1 MKKIFI
7 AGHKGMVGSA
17 IFRKLKNKSN
27 KIVIADRKKINLLDQ
42 KSVLSFFKKNKFD
55 EVYLCAAKVGG
66 IHANNT
72 YVADFI
78 YQNLEIQNNLIHSS
92 YLTKVKKLMFLGSS
106 CVYPKKSKI
115 PIREEYL
122 LTSELEN
129 TNEMY
134 AIAKLAGLKMCKA
147 YNSQFKT
154 DFRAVMPTNLYGQN
168 DNYDSLNSHVLA
180 ALIKKIV
187 LAKKQNKKSFIV
199 WGTGKP
205 KREFLHVDDLGD
217 AVLFSL
223 ENWDPN
229 SENAPSDKY
238 GNKLSLLNVGSG
250 IEISIKDLAN
260 KISELLKYKGNI
272 LWDKSKPDG
281 TPRKKL
287 NCLKINQLGW
297 SAKIPLDEG
306 ILETAKGLAQIY

>member
-17 IFRKLKNKSN
+17 IFRKLKNNYS
-27 KIVIADRKKINLLDQ
+27 KIVIADKKKLNLLNQ
-42 KSVLSFFKKNKFD
+42 KSVLSFFKRNKFD

-78 YQNLEIQNNLIHSS
+78 YQNLEIQNNLIHSA
-92 YLTKVKKLMFLGSS
+92 YLTRVKKLMFLGSS
-106 CVYPKKSKI
+106 CVYPKKPRI
-115 PIREEYL
+115 PIKEEYL

-134 AIAKLAGLKMCKA
+134 AIAKIAGLKMCKA

-187 LAKKQNKKSFIV
+187 LAKKQNKQSFIV

-205 KREFLHVDDLGD
+205 KREFLHVDDLADATVKIMNLSKKKYNKVAGD
-217 AVLFSL
+217 KF
-223 ENWDPN
+223 PFI
-229 SENAPSDKY
+229 
-238 GNKLSLLNVGSG
+238 NVGSG
-250 IEISIKDLAN
+250 LDISIKDLAEL
-260 KISELLKYKGNI
+260 ISRTVGFRGKMI
-272 LWDKSKPDG
+272 FDKSKPDG
-281 TPRKKL
+281 TYRKLMDNTKL
-287 NCLKINQLGW
+287 RKIKW
-297 SAKIPLDEG
+297 KPKISLNSG
-306 ILETAKGLAQIY
+306 IKKTIEDFKATI

>member
-27 KIVIADRKKINLLDQ
+27 KIIIADRKKLNLLDQ
-42 KSVLSFFKKNKFD
+42 KSVLSFFKRNKFD
-55 EVYLCAAKVGG
+55 EVYVCAAKVGG
-66 IHANNT
+66 IHANST
-72 YVADFI
+72 FVADFI
-78 YQNLEIQNNLIHSS
+78 YENLQVQNNCIHSA

-106 CVYPKKSKI
+106 CVYPKKPKI
-115 PIREEYL
+115 PIKEEYL

-134 AIAKLAGLKMCKA
+134 AIAKIAGLKMCKA
-147 YNSQFKT
+147 YNAQFKT

-205 KREFLHVDDLGD
+205 KREFLHVDDLAD
-217 AVLFSL
+217 ATVKIMNLSK
-223 ENWDPN
+223 
-229 SENAPSDKY
+229 SKY
-238 GNKLSLLNVGSG
+238 NKVAGEKFPYINVGSG
-250 IEISIKDLAN
+250 SDISIKDLAKLIS
-260 KISELLKYKGNI
+260 KIIGYKGKMI
-272 LWDKSKPDG
+272 FDKSKPDG
-281 TPRKKL
+281 TFRKLMDNTKL
-287 NCLKINQLGW
+287 RKIKW
-297 SAKIPLDEG
+297 KPKISLNSG
-306 ILETAKGLAQIY
+306 IKKTIEDFKSTI

>member
-17 IFRKLKNKSN
+17 IFRKLKNNSN
-27 KIVIADRKKINLLDQ
+27 KIVVADKKKLNLLDQ
-42 KSVLSFFKKNKFD
+42 KSVLSFFKKHKF
-55 EVYLCAAKVGG
+55 EQVYLCAAKVGG
-66 IHANNT
+66 IHANST

-78 YQNLEIQNNLIHSS
+78 YENLQVQNNCIHSA

-106 CVYPKKSKI
+106 RVYPKKSKI
-115 PIREEYL
+115 PIKEEYL

-134 AIAKLAGLKMCKA
+134 AIAKIAGLKMCKA
-147 YNSQFKT
+147 YNAQFKT

-187 LAKKQNKKSFIV
+187 LAKKQNKNSFIV

-205 KREFLHVDDLGD
+205 KREFLHVDDLAD
-217 AVLFSL
+217 ATVKIMNLTKS
-223 ENWDPN
+223 
-229 SENAPSDKY
+229 KY
-238 GNKLSLLNVGSG
+238 NKVAGEKFPFINVGSG
-250 IEISIKDLAN
+250 SDISIKDLAKLIS
-260 KISELLKYKGNI
+260 KIVGFKGKMI
-272 LWDKSKPDG
+272 FDKSKPDG
-281 TPRKKL
+281 TFRKLMDNTKLRKIKWKPRISL
-287 NCLKINQLGW
+287 N
-297 SAKIPLDEG
+297 SG
-306 ILETAKGLAQIY
+306 IEKTIEDFKSTI

>member
-27 KIVIADRKKINLLDQ
+27 KIVIADKKKLNLLNQ
-42 KSVLSFFKKNKFD
+42 KSVLSFFKKNKFN

-72 YVADFI
+72 YLADFI
-78 YQNLEIQNNLIHSS
+78 YQNLEIQSNLIHSA

-106 CVYPKKSKI
+106 CVYPKKPKI
-115 PIREEYL
+115 PIKEEYL

-134 AIAKLAGLKMCKA
+134 AIAKIAGLKMCKA
-147 YNSQFKT
+147 YNTQFKT
-154 DFRAVMPTNLYGQN
+154 DFRAIMPTNLYGQN

-199 WGTGKP
+199 WGTGRP
-205 KREFLHVDDLGD
+205 RREFLHVDDLAD
-217 AVLFSL
+217 ATVKIMNLSKK
-223 ENWDPN
+223 
-229 SENAPSDKY
+229 KY
-238 GNKLSLLNVGSG
+238 NKVAGEKFPFINVGSG
-250 IEISIKDLAN
+250 SDISVKDLAKLIS
-260 KISELLKYKGNI
+260 KIVEFKGKI
-272 LWDKSKPDG
+272 IFDKSKPDG
-281 TPRKKL
+281 TFRKLMDNTKL
-287 NCLKINQLGW
+287 RKIKW
-297 SAKIPLDEG
+297 KPKISLNSG
-306 ILETAKGLAQIY
+306 IKKTIEDFKATI

>member
-1 MKKIFI
+1 
-7 AGHKGMVGSA
+7 MVGSA
-17 IFRKLKNKSN
+17 IFRKLKSKSK
-27 KIVIADRKKINLLDQ
+27 KIVIVDKKKLNLLNQ
-42 KSVLSFFKKNKFD
+42 KSVLNFFKKNKFD

-78 YQNLEIQNNLIHSS
+78 YQNLEIQNNLIHSA

-106 CVYPKKSKI
+106 CIYPKKPKI
-115 PIREEYL
+115 PIKEAYL

-134 AIAKLAGLKMCKA
+134 AIAKIAGLKMCKA
-147 YNSQFKT
+147 YNAQFKT

-205 KREFLHVDDLGD
+205 KREFLHVDDLAD
-217 AVLFSL
+217 ATVKIMNLSKL
-223 ENWDPN
+223 
-229 SENAPSDKY
+229 KY
-238 GNKLSLLNVGSG
+238 NKVAGEKFPFINIGSG
-250 IEISIKDLAN
+250 SDISIKDLAK
-260 KISELLKYKGNI
+260 KISKIVGFKGKVI
-272 LWDKSKPDG
+272 FDKSKPDG
-281 TPRKKL
+281 TFRKLMDNTKL
-287 NCLKINQLGW
+287 RKIKW
-297 SAKIPLDEG
+297 KPKISLNSG
-306 ILETAKGLAQIY
+306 IKKTIEDFKATI

>member
-17 IFRKLKNKSN
+17 IFRKLKNTSN
-27 KIVIADRKKINLLDQ
+27 KIVIADKKKLNLLDQ
-42 KSVLSFFKKNKFD
+42 KSVLSFFKRNKFD

-66 IHANNT
+66 IHANST

-78 YQNLEIQNNLIHSS
+78 YENLQVQNNCIHSA
-92 YLTKVKKLMFLGSS
+92 YLSKVKKLMFLGSS
-106 CVYPKKSKI
+106 CVYPKKPKI
-115 PIREEYL
+115 PIKEEYL

-134 AIAKLAGLKMCKA
+134 AIAKIAGLKMCKA
-147 YNSQFKT
+147 YNAQFKT

-187 LAKKQNKKSFIV
+187 LAKKQNKNSFIV

-205 KREFLHVDDLGD
+205 KREFLHVDDLAD
-217 AVLFSL
+217 ATLKIMNLSK
-223 ENWDPN
+223 
-229 SENAPSDKY
+229 SKY
-238 GNKLSLLNVGSG
+238 NKVAGEKFPFINVGSG
-250 IEISIKDLAN
+250 SDISIKDLA
-260 KISELLKYKGNI
+260 KLISNIVGFKGKMI
-272 LWDKSKPDG
+272 FDKSKPDG
-281 TPRKKL
+281 TFRKLMDNTKL
-287 NCLKINQLGW
+287 RKIKW
-297 SAKIPLDEG
+297 KPKISLNSG
-306 ILETAKGLAQIY
+306 IKKTIEDFKSTI

>member
-27 KIVIADRKKINLLDQ
+27 KIVIADKKKLNLLNQ
-42 KSVLSFFKKNKFD
+42 KSVLSFFKKNKFN

-72 YVADFI
+72 YLADFI
-78 YQNLEIQNNLIHSS
+78 YQNLEIQSNLIHSA

-106 CVYPKKSKI
+106 CVYPKKPKI
-115 PIREEYL
+115 PIKEEYL

-134 AIAKLAGLKMCKA
+134 AIAKIAGLKMCKA
-147 YNSQFKT
+147 YNAQFKT
-154 DFRAVMPTNLYGQN
+154 DFRAIMPTNLYGQN

-199 WGTGKP
+199 WGTGRP
-205 KREFLHVDDLGD
+205 RREFLHVDDLAD
-217 AVLFSL
+217 ATVKIMNLSKK
-223 ENWDPN
+223 
-229 SENAPSDKY
+229 KY
-238 GNKLSLLNVGSG
+238 NKVAGEKFPFINVGSG
-250 IEISIKDLAN
+250 SDISVKDLAKLIS
-260 KISELLKYKGNI
+260 KILEFKGKMI
-272 LWDKSKPDG
+272 FDKSKPDG
-281 TPRKKL
+281 TFRKLMDNTKL
-287 NCLKINQLGW
+287 RKIKW
-297 SAKIPLDEG
+297 KPKISLNSG
-306 ILETAKGLAQIY
+306 IKKTIEDFKATI

>member
-17 IFRKLKNKSN
+17 IFRKLKNNSN
-27 KIVIADRKKINLLDQ
+27 KIFIADKKKLNLLDQ
-42 KSVLSFFKKNKFD
+42 KSVLIFFKRNRFD

-78 YQNLEIQNNLIHSS
+78 YQNLEIQNNLIHSA

-106 CVYPKKSKI
+106 CVYPRKPKI
-115 PIREEYL
+115 PIKEEYL

-134 AIAKLAGLKMCKA
+134 AIAKIAGLKMCKA
-147 YNSQFKT
+147 YNTQFKT

-205 KREFLHVDDLGD
+205 KREFLHVDDLAD
-217 AVLFSL
+217 ATVKIMNLSK
-223 ENWDPN
+223 
-229 SENAPSDKY
+229 SKY
-238 GNKLSLLNVGSG
+238 NKVAGEKFPFINVGSG
-250 IEISIKDLAN
+250 TDISIKDLAKLIS
-260 KISELLKYKGNI
+260 KIVGFKGKMI
-272 LWDKSKPDG
+272 FDKSKPDG
-281 TPRKKL
+281 TFRKLMDNTKL
-287 NCLKINQLGW
+287 RKIKW
-297 SAKIPLDEG
+297 KPKISLNSG
-306 ILETAKGLAQIY
+306 IEKTIEDFKSTI

>member
-17 IFRKLKNKSN
+17 IFRKLKNNSN
-27 KIVIADRKKINLLDQ
+27 KIVLADKKKLNLLNQ
-42 KSVLSFFKKNKFD
+42 KSVLSFFKRNKFD

-78 YQNLEIQNNLIHSS
+78 YQNLEIQNNLIHSA
-92 YLTKVKKLMFLGSS
+92 YLTRVKKLMFLGSS
-106 CVYPKKSKI
+106 CVYPKKPRI
-115 PIREEYL
+115 PIKEEYL

-134 AIAKLAGLKMCKA
+134 AIAKIAGLKMCKA

-205 KREFLHVDDLGD
+205 KREFLHVDDLAD
-217 AVLFSL
+217 ATVKIMNLSK
-223 ENWDPN
+223 
-229 SENAPSDKY
+229 SKY
-238 GNKLSLLNVGSG
+238 NKVAGEKFPFINVGSG
-250 IEISIKDLAN
+250 SDISIKDLAK
-260 KISELLKYKGNI
+260 KISKIVGFKGQMI
-272 LWDKSKPDG
+272 FDKSKPDG
-281 TPRKKL
+281 TFRKLMDNTKL
-287 NCLKINQLGW
+287 RKIKW
-297 SAKIPLDEG
+297 KPKISLDSG
-306 ILETAKGLAQIY
+306 IKKTIEDFKATI

>member
-17 IFRKLKNKSN
+17 IFRKLQNKPN
-27 KIVIADRKKINLLDQ
+27 RIVIADKRKLNLLDQ
-42 KSVLSFFKKNKFD
+42 KSVLSFFKRNKFD

-66 IHANNT
+66 IHANTT

-78 YQNLEIQNNLIHSS
+78 YQNLEIQNNLIHSA
-92 YLTKVKKLMFLGSS
+92 YLTKVKRLMFLGSS
-106 CVYPKKSKI
+106 CVYPKKPKI
-115 PIREEYL
+115 PIKEEYL

-134 AIAKLAGLKMCKA
+134 AIAKIAGLKLCKA

-168 DNYDSLNSHVLA
+168 DNYDNLNSHVLA
-180 ALIKKIV
+180 ALIKKII

-205 KREFLHVDDLGD
+205 KREFLHVDDL
-217 AVLFSL
+217 A
-223 ENWDPN
+223 
-229 SENAPSDKY
+229 NATVKIMNLSKKKY
-238 GNKLSLLNVGSG
+238 NKIAGEKFPFINVGSG
-250 IEISIKDLAN
+250 TDISIKDLAKLIC
-260 KISELLKYKGNI
+260 KIVGFKGKMI
-272 LWDKSKPDG
+272 FDKSKPDG
-281 TPRKKL
+281 TYRKLMDNKKL
-287 NCLKINQLGW
+287 KKIKW
-297 SAKIPLDEG
+297 KPKISLNVG
-306 ILETAKGLAQIY
+306 IKKTISDFKATI

>member
-17 IFRKLKNKSN
+17 IFRKLKNNSN
-27 KIVIADRKKINLLDQ
+27 KIVIADKKKLNLLNQ
-42 KSVLSFFKKNKFD
+42 KSVLSFFKRNKFD

-78 YQNLEIQNNLIHSS
+78 YQNLEIQNNLIHSA
-92 YLTKVKKLMFLGSS
+92 YLTRVKKLMFLGSS
-106 CVYPKKSKI
+106 CVYPKKPKI
-115 PIREEYL
+115 PIKEEYL

-134 AIAKLAGLKMCKA
+134 AIAKISGLKMCKA

-180 ALIKKIV
+180 SLIKKIV
-187 LAKKQNKKSFIV
+187 LAKKQNKQSFIV

-205 KREFLHVDDLGD
+205 KREFLHVDDLAD
-217 AVLFSL
+217 ATVKIMNLSKK
-223 ENWDPN
+223 
-229 SENAPSDKY
+229 KY
-238 GNKLSLLNVGSG
+238 NKVAGEKFPFINVGSG
-250 IEISIKDLAN
+250 LDISIKDLAEL
-260 KISELLKYKGNI
+260 ISRTVGFRGKMI
-272 LWDKSKPDG
+272 FDKSKPDG
-281 TPRKKL
+281 TYRKLMDNTKL
-287 NCLKINQLGW
+287 RKIKW
-297 SAKIPLDEG
+297 KPKISLNSG
-306 ILETAKGLAQIY
+306 IEKTIEDFKSTI

>member
-1 MKKIFI
+1 MRKIFI
-7 AGHKGMVGSA
+7 AGHNGMVGSA

-42 KSVLSFFKKNKFD
+42 KSVFSFFKKNKFD

-78 YQNLEIQNNLIHSS
+78 YQNLEIQNNFIHSA

-106 CVYPKKSKI
+106 CVYPKKPKI
-115 PIREEYL
+115 PIKEDYL

-134 AIAKLAGLKMCKA
+134 AIAKIAGLKMCKA
-147 YNSQFKT
+147 YNAQFKT

-205 KREFLHVDDLGD
+205 KREFLHVDDLAD
-217 AVLFSL
+217 ATVKIMNLSK
-223 ENWDPN
+223 
-229 SENAPSDKY
+229 SKY
-238 GNKLSLLNVGSG
+238 NKVAGEKFPFINVGSG
-250 IEISIKDLAN
+250 SDISIKDLAK
-260 KISELLKYKGNI
+260 KISKIVGFKGKMI
-272 LWDKSKPDG
+272 FDKSKPDG
-281 TPRKKL
+281 TFRKLMDNTKL
-287 NCLKINQLGW
+287 RKIKW
-297 SAKIPLDEG
+297 KPKISLNSG
-306 ILETAKGLAQIY
+306 IKKTIEDFKATI

>member
-17 IFRKLKNKSN
+17 IFRKLKNNSN
-27 KIVIADRKKINLLDQ
+27 KIVIADKKKLNLLDQ
-42 KSVLSFFKKNKFD
+42 KSVLSFFKRNKFD

-66 IHANNT
+66 IHANST

-78 YQNLEIQNNLIHSS
+78 YENLQVQNNCIHSA
-92 YLTKVKKLMFLGSS
+92 YLSKVKKLMFLGSS
-106 CVYPKKSKI
+106 CVYPKKPKI
-115 PIREEYL
+115 PIKEEYL

-134 AIAKLAGLKMCKA
+134 AIAKIAGLKMCKA
-147 YNSQFKT
+147 YNAQFKT

-187 LAKKQNKKSFIV
+187 LAKKQNKNSFIV

-205 KREFLHVDDLGD
+205 KREFLHVDDLAD
-217 AVLFSL
+217 ATVKIMNLSK
-223 ENWDPN
+223 
-229 SENAPSDKY
+229 SKY
-238 GNKLSLLNVGSG
+238 NKVAGEKFPFINVGSG
-250 IEISIKDLAN
+250 SDISIKDLAKLIS
-260 KISELLKYKGNI
+260 KIVGFKGKMI
-272 LWDKSKPDG
+272 FDKSKPDG
-281 TPRKKL
+281 TFRKLMDNTKL
-287 NCLKINQLGW
+287 RKIKW
-297 SAKIPLDEG
+297 KPKISLNSG
-306 ILETAKGLAQIY
+306 IKKTIEDFKSTI

>member
-17 IFRKLKNKSN
+17 IYRKLQNKPN
-27 KIVIADRKKINLLDQ
+27 RIVIADKRKLNLLDQ
-42 KSVLSFFKKNKFD
+42 KSVLSFFKRNKFD
-55 EVYLCAAKVGG
+55 EMYLCAAKVGG
-66 IHANNT
+66 IQANTT

-78 YQNLEIQNNLIHSS
+78 YQNLEIQNNFIHSA

-106 CVYPKKSKI
+106 CVYPKKPKI
-115 PIREEYL
+115 PIKEEYL

-134 AIAKLAGLKMCKA
+134 AIAKIAGLKLCKA

-187 LAKKQNKKSFIV
+187 LAKKQNKKSYIV

-205 KREFLHVDDLGD
+205 KREFLHVDDLAD
-217 AVLFSL
+217 ATVKIMNLSK
-223 ENWDPN
+223 
-229 SENAPSDKY
+229 SKY
-238 GNKLSLLNVGSG
+238 NKVAGEKFPFINVGSG
-250 IEISIKDLAN
+250 SDVSIKDLAKLIS
-260 KISELLKYKGNI
+260 KIVGYKGKMI
-272 LWDKSKPDG
+272 FDKSKPDG
-281 TPRKKL
+281 TFRKLMDNTKL
-287 NCLKINQLGW
+287 RKINW
-297 SAKIPLDEG
+297 KPKISLNFG
-306 ILETAKGLAQIY
+306 IKKTIEDFKSTI

>member
-17 IFRKLKNKSN
+17 IFRKLKNNSN
-27 KIVIADRKKINLLDQ
+27 KIVIADKKKLNLLNQ
-42 KSVLSFFKKNKFD
+42 KSVLSFFKRNKFD

-78 YQNLEIQNNLIHSS
+78 YQNLEIQNNLIHSA
-92 YLTKVKKLMFLGSS
+92 YLTRVKKLMFLGSS
-106 CVYPKKSKI
+106 CVYPKKPKI
-115 PIREEYL
+115 PIKEEYL

-134 AIAKLAGLKMCKA
+134 AIAKISGLKMCEA

-187 LAKKQNKKSFIV
+187 LAKKQNKQSFIV

-205 KREFLHVDDLGD
+205 KREFLHVDDLAD
-217 AVLFSL
+217 ATVKIMNLSKK
-223 ENWDPN
+223 
-229 SENAPSDKY
+229 KY
-238 GNKLSLLNVGSG
+238 NKVAGEKFPFINVGSG
-250 IEISIKDLAN
+250 LDISIKDLAEL
-260 KISELLKYKGNI
+260 ISRTIGFRGKMI
-272 LWDKSKPDG
+272 FDKSKPDG
-281 TPRKKL
+281 TYRKLMDNTKL
-287 NCLKINQLGW
+287 RKIKW
-297 SAKIPLDEG
+297 KPKISLNSG
-306 ILETAKGLAQIY
+306 IEKTIEDFKSTI

>member
-17 IFRKLKNKSN
+17 VFRKLKNNSN
-27 KIVIADRKKINLLDQ
+27 KIVIADKKKLNLLNQ
-42 KSVLSFFKKNKFD
+42 KSVLSFFKRNKFD

-92 YLTKVKKLMFLGSS
+92 YLSKVKKLMFLGSS
-106 CVYPKKSKI
+106 CVYPKKPKI
-115 PIREEYL
+115 PIKEEYL

-134 AIAKLAGLKMCKA
+134 AIAKIAGLKMCKA
-147 YNSQFKT
+147 YNAQFKT

-205 KREFLHVDDLGD
+205 KREFLHVDDLAD
-217 AVLFSL
+217 ATVKIMNLSKT
-223 ENWDPN
+223 
-229 SENAPSDKY
+229 KY
-238 GNKLSLLNVGSG
+238 NKVAGEKFPFINVGSG
-250 IEISIKDLAN
+250 SDISIKDLAK
-260 KISELLKYKGNI
+260 KISKIVGFKGKMI
-272 LWDKSKPDG
+272 FDKSKPDG
-281 TPRKKL
+281 TFRKLMDNTKL
-287 NCLKINQLGW
+287 RKIKW
-297 SAKIPLDEG
+297 KPKISLNSG
-306 ILETAKGLAQIY
+306 IKKTIEDFKSTI

>member
-17 IFRKLKNKSN
+17 IFRKLKNSSN
-27 KIVIADRKKINLLDQ
+27 KIVLADKKKLNLLNQ

-55 EVYLCAAKVGG
+55 EIYLCAAKVGG

-78 YQNLEIQNNLIHSS
+78 YQNLEIQNNLIHSA

-106 CVYPKKSKI
+106 CVYPKKPKI
-115 PIREEYL
+115 PIKEDYL

-134 AIAKLAGLKMCKA
+134 AIAKIAGLKMCKA
-147 YNSQFKT
+147 YNAQFKT

-205 KREFLHVDDLGD
+205 KREFLHVDDLAD
-217 AVLFSL
+217 ATVKIMNLSK
-223 ENWDPN
+223 
-229 SENAPSDKY
+229 SKY
-238 GNKLSLLNVGSG
+238 NKVAGEKFPFINVGSG
-250 IEISIKDLAN
+250 SDISIKDLAK
-260 KISELLKYKGNI
+260 KISKIVGFKGKMI
-272 LWDKSKPDG
+272 FDKSKPDG
-281 TPRKKL
+281 TYRKLMDNKKL
-287 NCLKINQLGW
+287 KKIKW
-297 SAKIPLDEG
+297 KPKISLNYG
-306 ILETAKGLAQIY
+306 IKKTIVDFKATI

>member
-17 IFRKLKNKSN
+17 IFRKLKNNSN
-27 KIVIADRKKINLLDQ
+27 KIFIANKIKLNLLDQ
-42 KSVLSFFKKNKFD
+42 KSVLSFFKRNKFD

-78 YQNLEIQNNLIHSS
+78 YQNLEIQNNFIHSA
-92 YLTKVKKLMFLGSS
+92 YLTDVKKLMFLGSS
-106 CVYPKKSKI
+106 CVYPKKPKI
-115 PIREEYL
+115 PIKEEYL

-134 AIAKLAGLKMCKA
+134 AVAKLAGLKMCKA

-187 LAKKQNKKSFIV
+187 LAKKQNKKSFII

-205 KREFLHVDDLGD
+205 KREFLHVDDLAD
-217 AVLFSL
+217 ATIKIMNLSK
-223 ENWDPN
+223 
-229 SENAPSDKY
+229 SKY
-238 GNKLSLLNVGSG
+238 NKIAGEKFPFINVGSG
-250 IEISIKDLAN
+250 SDISIKDLAEL
-260 KISELLKYKGNI
+260 ISRIVGFRGEMI
-272 LWDKSKPDG
+272 FDKSKPDG
-281 TPRKKL
+281 TYRKLMDNTKL
-287 NCLKINQLGW
+287 RKIKW
-297 SAKIPLDEG
+297 KPKISLNSG
-306 ILETAKGLAQIY
+306 IKKTIEDFKATI

>member
-17 IFRKLKNKSN
+17 IFRKLQNKPN
-27 KIVIADRKKINLLDQ
+27 RIVIADKRKLNLLDQ
-42 KSVLSFFKKNKFD
+42 KSVLSFFKRNKFD
-55 EVYLCAAKVGG
+55 EMYLCAAKVGG
-66 IHANNT
+66 IQANTT

-78 YQNLEIQNNLIHSS
+78 YQNLEIQNNFIHSA

-106 CVYPKKSKI
+106 CVYPKKPKI
-115 PIREEYL
+115 PIKEEYL

-134 AIAKLAGLKMCKA
+134 AIAKIAGLKLCKA

-187 LAKKQNKKSFIV
+187 LAKKQNKKSYIV

-205 KREFLHVDDLGD
+205 KREFLHVDDLAD
-217 AVLFSL
+217 ATVKIMNLSK
-223 ENWDPN
+223 
-229 SENAPSDKY
+229 SKY
-238 GNKLSLLNVGSG
+238 NKVAGEKFPFINVGSG
-250 IEISIKDLAN
+250 SDVSIKDLAKLIS
-260 KISELLKYKGNI
+260 KIVGYKGKMI
-272 LWDKSKPDG
+272 FDKSKPDG
-281 TPRKKL
+281 TFRKLMDNTKL
-287 NCLKINQLGW
+287 RKINW
-297 SAKIPLDEG
+297 KPKISLDFG
-306 ILETAKGLAQIY
+306 IKKTIEDFKSTI